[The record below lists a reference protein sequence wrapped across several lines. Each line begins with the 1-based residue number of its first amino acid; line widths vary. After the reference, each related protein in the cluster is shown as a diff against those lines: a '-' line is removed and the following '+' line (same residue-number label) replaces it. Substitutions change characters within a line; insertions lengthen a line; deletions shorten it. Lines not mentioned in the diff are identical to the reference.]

1 MSDDPT
7 ARILSAIEGV
17 RTDLRTDLR
26 EEITGLRQEV
36 LHEIT
41 NLRQDITDL
50 RQEVLREITNLRQE
64 ITDLRQEITDLRQEI
79 TDLRQEIASLWQE
92 ITKVRTAV
100 MDRIDR
106 LQDQLTARRDADA
119 VNSGAAERAEAIARA
134 AQAGMHATAD
144 QIGALVRM
152 VRTLSSRVDALEEKL
167 G

>member
-50 RQEVLREITNLRQE
+50 RQEVLREITN
-64 ITDLRQEITDLRQEI
+64 LRQEI

>member
-26 EEITGLRQEV
+26 EEITGLRQEFTQEIAG
-36 LHEIT
+36 LRQEIT
-41 NLRQDITDL
+41 GLRQDVLREITAL
-50 RQEVLREITNLRQE
+50 RQEVLR
-64 ITDLRQEITDLRQEI
+64 EI

-119 VNSGAAERAEAIARA
+119 VNSGAAERAEAMARA

-152 VRTLSSRVDALEEKL
+152 VRSLSSRVDALEEKL